1 MSIELDEIKKHID
14 ESVESGIEKG
24 LAKAKKEAEEEKKE
38 EVVEEIKEVTP
49 VIKVDTEDELEK
61 AQNDAEEKQKEMSFG
76 ELIKAIYN
84 FRQFGTEDNRL
95 VYVDPDGKQ
104 STPMQHEPQGPEH
117 SLKTMTEGTDSGGGF
132 LVREE
137 HINQIYELGLEASII
152 RNNGAFAIP
161 MGSDTLN
168 VPRIDESSHASN
180 VYGGILAHW
189 TEEAGDKTSSEP
201 KWGNCKLT
209 AHELAGYT
217 RASIALMQDSAFAI
231 EPIIKRLFGMAWSY
245 YEDDAFINGNGV
257 GQPLGLQNSG
267 CLITVTRQNTSSVLY
282 NDLPGIWAQVL
293 PASREKGIWLLNHE
307 VLEDLM
313 TIGAGN
319 VTQASGHQMIFVARD
334 QGAVMTPPKTIFGRP
349 YVLSEKLPAKG
360 DQGDIGFYD
369 LSYYLIGDR
378 QKLTIDTSA
387 HVGFV
392 SNTIYWRFTLR
403 VDGQPWLQ
411 SALTPKNGSQT
422 LSPFVC
428 LSSTS

>member
-24 LAKAKKEAEEEKKE
+24 LKKAAEKAEEEKKE
-38 EVVEEIKEVTP
+38 EIAEEIKTITP
-49 VIKVDTEDELEK
+49 VLKVDTEDELKK
-61 AQNDAEEKQKEMSFG
+61 AQDDAEEKQKDMNFG
-76 ELIKAIYN
+76 DLIKAIYN
-84 FRQFGTEDNRL
+84 FRQKNVLDNRL

-137 HINQIYELGLEASII
+137 HINQIYELGLESSII
-152 RNNGAFAIP
+152 RNNGGFAIP

-168 VPRIDESSHASN
+168 VPRIDDTSHSST
-180 VYGGILAHW
+180 VYGGILARW
-189 TEEAGDKTSSEP
+189 GAEAGDKESSEP

-209 AHELAGYT
+209 AHELVGYT

-231 EPIIKRLFGMAWSY
+231 EPILKRLFGMAWPY

-267 CLITVTRQNTSSVLY
+267 CLITVTRQNTSTVLY

-293 PASREKGIWLLNHE
+293 PSSRERGIWLLNHE

-319 VTQASGHQMIFVARD
+319 AAQASGHQMIWIARD
-334 QGAVMTPPKTIFGRP
+334 QGAMLAPPKTIFGRP
-349 YVLSEKLPAKG
+349 YILSEKLPAKG
-360 DQGDIGFYD
+360 NQGDIGFYD

-411 SALTPKNGSQT
+411 SSIAPKNGTQS